1 MEYRKLISFGKNSYV
16 VSLPK
21 TWVKQNKL
29 KKGDLISLEEKPG
42 SIFLSAKNGEE
53 IEEKSCVINIDGK
66 VLNQLKRELNAAYI
80 ENNREIV
87 FLGKEIKTR
96 SSELLEI
103 IRDLIALEVLELDSS
118 RIVTKDFL
126 DMNKVSVV
134 ELLKKVDIVVR
145 SMLKDCAQTFT
156 EDVSDNINLRDKDVN
171 RLSFLIYRTIR
182 YGMRNQSRFLKIF
195 NLSAVDLLNC
205 YWMTFHLEAAADE
218 AKRISRVMKVIKLSS
233 VQQKNF
239 MGLFKDCCTYYED
252 VMKAYY
258 LNNREKA
265 LELSNRKRELIDK
278 VNLFYEEIQNVKEA
292 SYMTDRFRKL
302 LGTVHELDRLIYQY

>member
-126 DMNKVSVV
+126 TTLVRRMEEDPNNGIVQPK
-134 ELLKKVDIVVR
+134 LIFQKTKKR
-145 SMLKDCAQTFT
+145 ST
-156 EDVSDNINLRDKDVN
+156 
-171 RLSFLIYRTIR
+171 
-182 YGMRNQSRFLKIF
+182 
-195 NLSAVDLLNC
+195 
-205 YWMTFHLEAAADE
+205 
-218 AKRISRVMKVIKLSS
+218 
-233 VQQKNF
+233 
-239 MGLFKDCCTYYED
+239 
-252 VMKAYY
+252 
-258 LNNREKA
+258 
-265 LELSNRKRELIDK
+265 
-278 VNLFYEEIQNVKEA
+278 
-292 SYMTDRFRKL
+292 
-302 LGTVHELDRLIYQY
+302 